1 MVLREYFTTIFW
13 RETPTRIR
21 GEECMYLEADAKLK
35 DIVNEFIE
43 DWNEGERRTFEVD
56 YQKLGLNHR
65 PTEEELDHLGCEI
78 AYITSIELVED
89 GMLLIEIDECVL
101 KATYEAQLQDWVEES
116 DLKQFGRYESCG
128 WI

>member
-1 MVLREYFTTIFW
+1 
-13 RETPTRIR
+13 
-21 GEECMYLEADAKLK
+21 MYLKADAKLK

-43 DWNEGERRTFEVD
+43 DWDEGERKVFKID
-56 YQKLGLNHR
+56 YRKLGLKHE
-65 PTEEELDHLGCEI
+65 PTEEELDNLGREI
-78 AYITSIELVED
+78 THITSIELVED

-101 KATYEAQLQDWVEES
+101 KATYEAQLQDWGEES